1 MIFGTGIDLAEVSRF
16 KKWITDGEL
25 LKRYFND
32 KERKEND
39 CLNLTDRQI
48 SSLCQHYAV
57 RFAAKE
63 AFSKALGTGVVG
75 FELKDVYVLHESS
88 GNTYLVL
95 ENKAKE
101 IFDSKCPGGKI
112 HISLSH
118 EKEFAIASV
127 IIEI

>member
-1 MIFGTGIDLAEVSRF
+1 MIFGIGIDLAEVSRF

-63 AFSKALGTGVVG
+63 AFSKALGTGVVC
-75 FELKDVYVLHESS
+75 F
-88 GNTYLVL
+88 
-95 ENKAKE
+95 
-101 IFDSKCPGGKI
+101 
-112 HISLSH
+112 
-118 EKEFAIASV
+118 
-127 IIEI
+127 

>member
-75 FELKDVYVLHESS
+75 FELKAVYVLNESS
-88 GNTYLVL
+88 GKPYLVL

>member
-1 MIFGTGIDLAEVSRF
+1 MILGTGIDLAEVSRF

-75 FELKDVYVLHESS
+75 FELKDVCVLNESS
-88 GNTYLVL
+88 GKPYLVL

>member
-16 KKWITDGEL
+16 NKFVKEGDFII
-25 LKRYFND
+25 RYFNE
-32 KERKEND
+32 KEITKKDASE
-39 CLNLTDRQI
+39 LTDRQI
-48 SSLCQHYAV
+48 SSLSQHYAA

-75 FELKDVYVLHESS
+75 FELKDVYIINDEA
-88 GNTYLVL
+88 GKPFIVL

-101 IFDSKCPGGKI
+101 IFEKKCPGGKI
-112 HISLSH
+112 HVSLSH
-118 EKEFAIASV
+118 EKEYAIANV